1 MCNVILHTLRK
12 NFLFYGTNMFQSNE
26 LISIY
31 KLDALFMSCEYYKN
45 NTTILMENIDVRTA
59 PLLNKELLHYYWWN
73 FWTSSTIVRRPP
85 CFFHLFLNFA
95 FSCCLNFQLRACN
108 GMCKR
113 YYNQPATDENKL
125 LGKKILKIST
135 SDRLI
140 KIFHV

>member
-95 FSCCLNFQLRACN
+95 FSCCLKFSITSLYS
-108 GMCKR
+108 MCKR
-113 YYNQPATDENKL
+113 YYNQPATYGNKL
-125 LGKKILKIST
+125 LGKKILKISA